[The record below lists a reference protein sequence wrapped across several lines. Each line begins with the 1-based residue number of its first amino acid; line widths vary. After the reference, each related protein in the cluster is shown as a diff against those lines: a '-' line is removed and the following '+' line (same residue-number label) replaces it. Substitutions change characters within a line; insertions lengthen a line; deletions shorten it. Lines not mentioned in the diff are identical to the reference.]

1 MINGKII
8 ENKILL
14 HTAQWYITHTC
25 NITCS
30 HCLSFNNYAI
40 GGHSKVENNLEYARQ
55 WNKLVVIK
63 DFTIVGGEVFT
74 HTDLDS
80 WVLGLRNIFRD
91 IKNFK
96 VITNG
101 TLLEK
106 YSSSFD
112 KWFEQDVIIEISFKK
127 SNDYKT
133 LLKILSQY
141 KNVDIKKHFNYDE
154 AIYIDGKL
162 RFLIEHCDS
171 HIPWGIE
178 KQTDEIYE
186 FYNNDSKA
194 AHDKCWQKYCHY
206 FYEGKLYKCGTIVG
220 AQEFIKKYKT
230 KENIKSLIQGYR
242 PIDPMSN
249 KLQKDIERLNN
260 EIPQCSLCPV
270 NNNYKKITFT
280 QKKILP

>member
-1 MINGKII
+1 MISGKII
-8 ENKILL
+8 NGKILL

-30 HCLSFNNYAI
+30 HCLSYNNYAI
-40 GGHSKVENNLEYARQ
+40 GGHSNFEENLEYAKK
-55 WNKLVVIK
+55 WNDLVVIK

-74 HTDLDS
+74 HNNLDE
-80 WVLGLRNIFRD
+80 WVLGLRNIFSD

-101 TLLEK
+101 TLLNK
-106 YSSSFD
+106 YKQSFD
-112 KWFEQDVIIEISFKK
+112 KWFEHDVIIEISFKHQNHY
-127 SNDYKT
+127 ND
-133 LLKILSQY
+133 LIKILSNY
-141 KNVDIKKHFNYDE
+141 KNVEIKKHMLYDE

-162 RFLIEHCDS
+162 RFLIENCRS
-171 HIPWGIE
+171 HIPWAV
-178 KQTDEIYE
+178 KDTDNNLYN
-186 FYNNDSKA
+186 FYYNDSKE
-194 AHDKCWQKYCHY
+194 AHNKCWQKYCHY

-230 KENIKSLIQGYR
+230 KENVKSLIQGYK

-249 KLQKDIERLNN
+249 HLQEKIKNINN

-270 NNNYKKITFT
+270 KGEYETITFS